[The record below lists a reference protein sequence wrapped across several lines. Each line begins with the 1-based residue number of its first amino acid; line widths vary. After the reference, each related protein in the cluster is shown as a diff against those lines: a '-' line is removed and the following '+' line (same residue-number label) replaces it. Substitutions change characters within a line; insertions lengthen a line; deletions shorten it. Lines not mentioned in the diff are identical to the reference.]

1 MGNKK
6 MTDKKRIKEVVQH
19 HYGEIA
25 AQAEGVGA
33 TSCCSSSG
41 CCTSEEACSA
51 AALYPLEE
59 LAGLPSS
66 VTGVTLGCGN
76 PTAIAGLKPG
86 EVVLDL
92 GSGGGIDVFL
102 AAQKVGPAG
111 RVIGLD
117 MTQEMIDLAQRNAQ
131 KVGAQNVEFRL
142 GEMENMPIE
151 NSSVDVIISNC
162 VINLS
167 LDKDKVFAEAYRVLK
182 PGGRMVIS
190 DLVTEGDLPP
200 AVRQSVEAW
209 VGCLAGALDKG
220 EYLEKVE
227 AAGFVN
233 LKASVGGFAYSGGP
247 DAEEEINQRVK
258 HIDVEAHKPA

>member
-1 MGNKK
+1 MGKKK
-6 MTDKKRIKEVVQH
+6 MIDKKGIKEVVRRR
-19 HYGEIA
+19 YGEIA
-25 AQAEGVGA
+25 AQAKGEGA
-33 TSCCSSSG
+33 TSCCPSSCS
-41 CCTSEEACSA
+41 TPEEVCSA
-51 AALYPLEE
+51 AARYSPEE

-66 VTGVTLGCGN
+66 VTDVTLGCGN

-102 AAQKVGPAG
+102 AAQKVGPIG
-111 RVIGLD
+111 KVIGLD
-117 MTQEMIDLAQRNAQ
+117 MTQEMIELAQKNAQ

-142 GEMENMPIE
+142 GEMEDMPIE
-151 NSSVDVIISNC
+151 DESIDVIISNC

-167 LDKDKVFAEAYRVLK
+167 PDKDRAFAEAYRVLT

-190 DLVTEGDLPP
+190 DLVTEGDLPS

-209 VGCLAGALDKG
+209 AGCVAGAPDQR
-220 EYLEKVE
+220 EYLEKIE
-227 AAGFVN
+227 AAGFVD
-233 LKASVGGFAYSGGP
+233 LKTRVGGFAYSGG
-247 DAEEEINQRVK
+247 AGTEEEIYQWVK